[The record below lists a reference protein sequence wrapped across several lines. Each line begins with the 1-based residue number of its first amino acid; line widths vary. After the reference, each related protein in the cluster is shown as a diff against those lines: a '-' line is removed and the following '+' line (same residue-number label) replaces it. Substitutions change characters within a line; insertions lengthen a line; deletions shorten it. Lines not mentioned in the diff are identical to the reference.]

1 GAVTAA
7 GVRAT
12 GGDITMDA
20 VGALV
25 LAAGTTME
33 SDGKVSLQGATLDM
47 QGTVIATGNV
57 EAIASLGNLGM
68 SGDISASGI
77 FLQSAADLAVSGV
90 LDALASVTLDAGGNA
105 TFAPTAAITT
115 AGADTDDINITAAA
129 IDLAGARM
137 GAGVAGDIS
146 LHATAGG
153 IDDSVGSAMLRAD
166 TLLLES
172 AADIGA
178 THAINTGINSLQA
191 NAAGSMAISE
201 TDALTIAG
209 MTAAGDVALHAGGD
223 LSIESL
229 TTTAGNV
236 TLGSGGAISIATLDA
251 GSGSLSIT
259 SNGSISDQAGSFINA
274 GATFLDARTQDIT
287 LGDDALDEVNFG
299 SLDVRGGNVSISED
313 SAMNIERLVATSA
326 TMRAAGGVNLADAN
340 VADLAVDAD
349 GDITDSGAVV
359 AADASLQASGDV
371 VLDHAANDFGRVEAS
386 AGGVIVL
393 NDSNSVT
400 LDGLAAVNG
409 IAVPAGGDID
419 AADLRVSGGLNDN
432 DVVLDAGGAMTLAG
446 IEASGAG
453 DVQLVSGGAV
463 DGTGIVANALPITA
477 GGAVPASTD
486 VNRLDHVPTAAGSAS
501 IVDADDLVLN
511 ATLANGA
518 LDVSAGGA
526 LDAVLLRSLTDA
538 DANDMRLRAVDITVG
553 EIDAGTRGDVRLE
566 SAGSIVS
573 TGNGVRADRLELDA
587 GGEIN
592 LVNNVATLQA
602 ISRGVGDIVRS
613 EERRVVL
620 DGVVNEAGAVEV
632 VANGAVDAANVQA
645 SGGDIMIQGASI
657 DAGQIDAGS
666 GGVLLTA
673 TSGAI
678 DDADGDALIRAA
690 TLELNAV
697 SGIGN
702 DNALSTDI
710 DTLVASTGSGTV
722 AIAEADDLLIAAID
736 AGSGSVDINA
746 MGDIITGLI

>member
-1 GAVTAA
+1 
-7 GVRAT
+7 
-12 GGDITMDA
+12 
-20 VGALV
+20 
-25 LAAGTTME
+25 
-33 SDGKVSLQGATLDM
+33 
-47 QGTVIATGNV
+47 
-57 EAIASLGNLGM
+57 
-68 SGDISASGI
+68 
-77 FLQSAADLAVSGV
+77 
-90 LDALASVTLDAGGNA
+90 
-105 TFAPTAAITT
+105 
-115 AGADTDDINITAAA
+115 
-129 IDLAGARM
+129 
-137 GAGVAGDIS
+137 
-146 LHATAGG
+146 
-153 IDDSVGSAMLRAD
+153 
-166 TLLLES
+166 
-172 AADIGA
+172 
-178 THAINTGINSLQA
+178 
-191 NAAGSMAISE
+191 
-201 TDALTIAG
+201 
-209 MTAAGDVALHAGGD
+209 
-223 LSIESL
+223 
-229 TTTAGNV
+229 
-236 TLGSGGAISIATLDA
+236 
-251 GSGSLSIT
+251 
-259 SNGSISDQAGSFINA
+259 
-274 GATFLDARTQDIT
+274 
-287 LGDDALDEVNFG
+287 
-299 SLDVRGGNVSISED
+299 
-313 SAMNIERLVATSA
+313 
-326 TMRAAGGVNLADAN
+326 
-340 VADLAVDAD
+340 
-349 GDITDSGAVV
+349 
-359 AADASLQASGDV
+359 
-371 VLDHAANDFGRVEAS
+371 
-386 AGGVIVL
+386 
-393 NDSNSVT
+393 
-400 LDGLAAVNG
+400 
-409 IAVPAGGDID
+409 
-419 AADLRVSGGLNDN
+419 
-432 DVVLDAGGAMTLAG
+432 VVLDAGGAMTLAG

-453 DVQLVSGGAV
+453 DVQLVSGGAI
-463 DGTGIVANALPITA
+463 DGTGIVADALSITA
-477 GGAVPASTD
+477 GGAVTASTD
-486 VNRLDHVPTAAGSAS
+486 VNRLDLVTTAAGSAS

-592 LVNNVATLQA
+592 LVTNVATLQA
-602 ISRGVGDIVRS
+602 ISRGAGDIVIAES
-613 EERRVVL
+613 DNILL

-746 MGDIITGLI
+746 MGDIITGLIGAGGDVLLDALGRLDVNDEIHAGGVAHLDAGNRIAVNAAIDAGSGAVFGASRPGGVDLAAAVTSGGDLVFHGDVAVLDDLAISAAGLAEFRAALQGAGSSLVIDSGNARFNDIDLGALTVNTGDAVFDGNVQITNAF